1 MIFAIYPA
9 EHAETITKMKRLS
22 LLDLHKS
29 ALKRNMMGKIKGGI
43 DFKCICSFNNPLV
56 STRESG
62 GSSTLCFC
70 IETDAPIS
78 KGVENKPVV
87 SWN

>member
-1 MIFAIYPA
+1 
-9 EHAETITKMKRLS
+9 MKRLS
-22 LLDLHKS
+22 LLDLHKTE
-29 ALKRNMMGKIKGGI
+29 LKKSMFGKIKGGGDI
-43 DFKCICSFNNPLV
+43 RCICSFNNPLV

-62 GSSTLCFC
+62 GSATLCFC
-70 IETDAPIS
+70 IETDAPVS